1 MLLLLRSRWDF
12 HPVYNFHSRS
22 SNNSFLRRGATSNSS
37 LRKHSSQINLWC
49 PSLQQKLPLI
59 QSPPV
64 PHALSN
70 PGTPIMKSPNYS
82 MPRCRSENL
91 MDQSTKQKLSPSSK
105 PILMTSS
112 AERLSAT
119 EANTADLHRK
129 PSNNTRHVSWGAA
142 ASTIRATYRFSH
154 GRPRTSPALS
164 PSSPVLH
171 RQQSRTVMP
180 WKWMP
185 NTYDL
190 SKPKY
195 ILDQRVYFVIVL
207 DQIHLAVLWLPII
220 SKYGYVPAY
229 HFVSCFIGGY
239 NENLGLGDV
248 ICIARSNKVSICYW
262 IDTQSAKNNKS
273 CSCQYNLHDL
283 ASSVSG
289 QTLAQWISFPIPLY
303 LCIKYRIP
311 IYT

>member
-185 NTYDL
+185 NT
-190 SKPKY
+190 
-195 ILDQRVYFVIVL
+195 RFVKTE
-207 DQIHLAVLWLPII
+207 IHIRQ
-220 SKYGYVPAY
+220 K
-229 HFVSCFIGGY
+229 
-239 NENLGLGDV
+239 GLFRH
-248 ICIARSNKVSICYW
+248 CSWSNTFGS
-262 IDTQSAKNNKS
+262 T
-273 CSCQYNLHDL
+273 L
-283 ASSVSG
+283 ASNYF
-289 QTLAQWISFPIPLY
+289 QIWLRTCIPLCKM
-303 LCIKYRIP
+303 LHWWI
-311 IYT
+311 

>member
-1 MLLLLRSRWDF
+1 MGANKTESGLQPWWWPQETIKTASLRWGFRGQLKVGMGQCCCFYDRGGRQEEKRRDF
-12 HPVYNFHSRS
+12 HLVCIFHFRS
-22 SNNSFLRRGATSNSS
+22 SNNSFLRRGASSNSS

-59 QSPPV
+59 QSH
-64 PHALSN
+64 HALSN

-91 MDQSTKQKLSPSSK
+91 MGGENSTKQKLSPSSK

-112 AERLSAT
+112 AERLTIPT
-119 EANTADLHRK
+119 EATTDLRK

-154 GRPRTSPALS
+154 GRPRTPPALS

-185 NTYDL
+185 KNCKNL
-190 SKPKY
+190 SEPKY
-195 ILDQRVYFVIVL
+195 I
-207 DQIHLAVLWLPII
+207 
-220 SKYGYVPAY
+220 
-229 HFVSCFIGGY
+229 
-239 NENLGLGDV
+239 
-248 ICIARSNKVSICYW
+248 
-262 IDTQSAKNNKS
+262 
-273 CSCQYNLHDL
+273 
-283 ASSVSG
+283 
-289 QTLAQWISFPIPLY
+289 
-303 LCIKYRIP
+303 
-311 IYT
+311 

>member
-185 NTYDL
+185 KNCKNL
-190 SKPKY
+190 SEPNY
-195 ILDQRVYFVIVL
+195 ILDQMVYFVFIIL
-207 DQIHLAVLWLPII
+207 NQIRLAVFWCPCL
-220 SKYGYVPAY
+220 SRDGYILTY
-229 HFVSCFIGGY
+229 HFVSCLIGWY
-239 NENLGLGDV
+239 DENLGLGDV
-248 ICIARSNKVSICYW
+248 VCIQC
-262 IDTQSAKNNKS
+262 
-273 CSCQYNLHDL
+273 
-283 ASSVSG
+283 
-289 QTLAQWISFPIPLY
+289 
-303 LCIKYRIP
+303 RIL
-311 IYT
+311 

>member
-12 HPVYNFHSRS
+12 HHPVYNFHSRS

-70 PGTPIMKSPNYS
+70 PGTPILKSPNYS
-82 MPRCRSENL
+82 MPRCHSENL

-185 NTYDL
+185 NT
-190 SKPKY
+190 S
-195 ILDQRVYFVIVL
+195 RFVKTE
-207 DQIHLAVLWLPII
+207 IHIRQ
-220 SKYGYVPAY
+220 K
-229 HFVSCFIGGY
+229 
-239 NENLGLGDV
+239 GLFRH
-248 ICIARSNKVSICYW
+248 CSWSNTFGS
-262 IDTQSAKNNKS
+262 T
-273 CSCQYNLHDL
+273 L
-283 ASSVSG
+283 ASNYF
-289 QTLAQWISFPIPLY
+289 QIWLRTYIPLCK
-303 LCIKYRIP
+303 LLRWWI
-311 IYT
+311 